1 MEITEFDVRF
11 SYAPNRVQRYEKKMI
26 YARKIYKNLLK
37 SEFFRTFASEIRPIR

>member
-11 SYAPNRVQRYEKKMI
+11 SYTPNRVQRYYKNLE

-37 SEFFRTFASEIRPIR
+37 SKKKCTFAAENKNL